1 MAKRYFRAGIGYQT
15 CFRSS
20 MKVRL
25 STDLGWRGLRFSTEP
40 GLSPAV
46 EITKPEF
53 HVRRHQR

>member
-20 MKVRL
+20 TKVRL
-25 STDLGWRGLRFSTEP
+25 STDLRWRGLRFSTEP

-53 HVRRHQR
+53 HASS